1 MAGRTGMGHVTI
13 LNKVHIFHAHWG
25 SQQAVNPGVHLYR
38 SQMDSGPH
46 LPPESWGV
54 CVCVCSG

>member
-1 MAGRTGMGHVTI
+1 MAGRTGMGHVTS

-25 SQQAVNPGVHLYR
+25 SQQAVNLGVHLYR

-46 LPPESWGV
+46 LPT
-54 CVCVCSG
+54 